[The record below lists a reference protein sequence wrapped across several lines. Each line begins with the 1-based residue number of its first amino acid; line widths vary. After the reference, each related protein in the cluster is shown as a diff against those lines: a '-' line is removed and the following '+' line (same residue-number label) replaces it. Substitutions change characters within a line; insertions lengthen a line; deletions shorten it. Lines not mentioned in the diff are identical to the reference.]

1 MNRIKIL
8 GLIMLLFLSFSSFS
22 QTGLNTAELEEDKD
36 AKLIIA
42 GGDDIESDSFIEG
55 RDMHYIF
62 IIDNTMSMV
71 GIGCCDL
78 YDGVNSPGVP
88 HSPHNI
94 WSSVK
99 NKITG
104 TIRKLDDK
112 NNSMIS
118 VYTFSG
124 ELEIRNFNNQLINP
138 INEVIFNEVNKG
150 KIIETINHI
159 EAIGT
164 ETCIYNSFKMLID
177 KITADNNTL
186 LRKYN
191 TRIILYT
198 DSEEDCKNYQVN
210 CQNAFRKWCEIKT
223 HQDFAEIIKLD
234 QSSAA
239 STLIQCIEDSDCIE
253 VRTEPVTQT
262 TRYIENEGFIDFSS
276 SDLTE
281 TIMNLLDIDLAEY
294 PDVKTP
300 ISIRLNVGNDCFS
313 LTKEN
318 GTALQEVN
326 ILEHTLV
333 LSGFNNCTLE
343 SEEVVE
349 GTIIYNNS
357 DKTIYEDE
365 EIKIVLRYPEVRFKF
380 LNKHQAG
387 IKIDFRTK

>member
-22 QTGLNTAELEEDKD
+22 QTGLNNAE
-36 AKLIIA
+36 
-42 GGDDIESDSFIEG
+42 IESDSFMEG

-62 IIDNTMSMV
+62 IIDNTLSMV
-71 GIGCCDL
+71 GIGCCANANKEA
-78 YDGVNSPGVP
+78 VHQV
-88 HSPHNI
+88 HNI
-94 WSSVK
+94 WSEVK
-99 NKITG
+99 TKITG
-104 TIRKLDDK
+104 TINKLEDK
-112 NNSMIS
+112 NNSKIS

-124 ELEIRNFNNQLINP
+124 ELKIRNFNKQLTNP

-150 KIIETINHI
+150 KIIETINNI
-159 EAIGT
+159 EAVGT

-177 KITADNNTL
+177 KITADNNEL

-198 DSEEDCKNYQVN
+198 DSEEDCKNYELN
-210 CQNAFRKWCEIKT
+210 CQNAFKKWCEIKT

-234 QSSAA
+234 QSVAA
-239 STLIQCIEDSDCIE
+239 STLIQCIENSDCIE

-262 TRYIENEGFIDFSS
+262 TIYIENKGFIDFSS

-281 TIMNLLDIDLAEY
+281 TILNRSNIDLAEY
-294 PDVKTP
+294 PGIKTSS
-300 ISIRLNVGNDCFS
+300 SIRFNVGNDCFS

-343 SEEVVE
+343 SGEVVE

-365 EIKIVLRYPEVRFKF
+365 KIKLVLLNPEVRFRF